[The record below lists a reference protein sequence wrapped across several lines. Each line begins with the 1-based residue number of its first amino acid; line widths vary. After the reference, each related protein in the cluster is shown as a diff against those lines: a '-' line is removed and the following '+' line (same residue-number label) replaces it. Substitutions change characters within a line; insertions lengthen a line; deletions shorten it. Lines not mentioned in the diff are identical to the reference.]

1 MGSCLILSHGAG
13 SNREA
18 PLLIAVDQAIQSI
31 GVHVIRIN
39 LPFREARPSGP
50 PRQGDPERDRQG
62 LRDAVGR
69 AMVEFGGPVYLGG
82 HSYGGRQSSM
92 LAAEQPDLVA
102 GLLLLSYPLHPPRKP
117 TELRTAHLPNLRTP
131 SLWIHGSR
139 DPFGSIQEVR
149 AAMELLPQKA
159 ELVEIA
165 GAGHELSRRSAAMSE
180 VAGRIAQEFQRFFAE
195 AVSPRAERA

>member
-18 PLLIAVDQAIQSI
+18 PLLVAVDQALHSI
-31 GVHVIRIN
+31 GIDVIRIN

-50 PRQGDPERDRQG
+50 PRHGDPERDRQG
-62 LRDAVGR
+62 LRDAVER
-69 AMVEFGGPVYLGG
+69 AAVEFGGPVYLGG

-102 GLLLLSYPLHPPRKP
+102 GLLLMSYPLHPPRKP
-117 TELRTAHLPNLRTP
+117 AELRTAHLPNIRIP

-139 DPFGSIQEVR
+139 DPFGSIQELR
-149 AAMELLPQKA
+149 AAMELVPAKA

-165 GAGHELSRRSAAMSE
+165 GAGHELSRRSAAMAE
-180 VAGRIAQEFQRFFAE
+180 VAGRIALEFQRFFAE
-195 AVSPRAERA
+195 GKNTAV